1 MLSSSS
7 ESVLVLNLN
16 PIKTAMLL
24 MNYCNKIV
32 EAYEIT
38 ELRVK
43 FIHDKLMESLRSILV
58 NLYNPLE
65 IKNQVMSKD
74 IF

>member
-1 MLSSSS
+1 
-7 ESVLVLNLN
+7 
-16 PIKTAMLL
+16 MLL